1 MFHVWMASL
10 METLVS
16 EMVKRRD
23 AEERMAAALERLMR
37 WIEVTDS
44 ELDGDVSSVK
54 YLHMALMAV

>member
-1 MFHVWMASL
+1 M
-10 METLVS
+10 S